1 MNLKNM
7 TVALIAVLIYEAVL
21 KLTHVLTPSL
31 HEVAS
36 VAYATDALRLVTG
49 LILIIFL
56 YLFYREER
64 AIAGVDRLMKPL
76 LFCIVLSV
84 LLRLPVL
91 RGTLNIMFV
100 RVLSQLI
107 GLVISVLLFL
117 LVLAYRSSVPAG
129 REPLRQA
136 ATLVVVTF
144 GIGIATALMKFAEIT
159 LFAVSGSM
167 TVHSPMFFNL
177 MFVVFLITHAAV
189 IYFLYR
195 YYQFEFGA
203 PGQMD
208 R

>member
-31 HEVAS
+31 HEVAP

-100 RVLSQLI
+100 RVN
-107 GLVISVLLFL
+107 
-117 LVLAYRSSVPAG
+117 SS
-129 REPLRQA
+129 
-136 ATLVVVTF
+136 
-144 GIGIATALMKFAEIT
+144 AL
-159 LFAVSGSM
+159 
-167 TVHSPMFFNL
+167 
-177 MFVVFLITHAAV
+177 
-189 IYFLYR
+189 
-195 YYQFEFGA
+195 
-203 PGQMD
+203 
-208 R
+208 